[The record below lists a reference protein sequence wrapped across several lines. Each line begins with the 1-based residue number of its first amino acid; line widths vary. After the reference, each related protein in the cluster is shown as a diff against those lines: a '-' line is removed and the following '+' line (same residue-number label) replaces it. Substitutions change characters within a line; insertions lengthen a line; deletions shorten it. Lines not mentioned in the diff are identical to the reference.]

1 MAKDNKKQRLQ
12 TRKKRVRAKIS
23 GTPERPR
30 LSVYKSNANI
40 YAQIIDDVN
49 GVTLA
54 SANTLQEDVA
64 NGLESKSNIEAASKV
79 GEAIAKRAAEAGISE
94 VAFDRNGN
102 IYHGK
107 VKALAEAAREA
118 CLLYTSPSPRD

>member
-1 MAKDNKKQRLQ
+1 MAKKNKNDRLI

-23 GTPERPR
+23 GTPQRPR

-40 YAQIIDDVN
+40 YAQLIDDVN

-54 SANTLQEDVA
+54 SANSLQSEVA
-64 NGLESKSNIEAASKV
+64 ESHPNVETAKKV
-79 GEAIAKRAAEAGISE
+79 GEAIGKRALEAGIEE
-94 VAFDRNGN
+94 VVFDRNGYL
-102 IYHGK
+102 YHGK

-118 CLLYTSPSPRD
+118 GLKF

>member
-1 MAKDNKKQRLQ
+1 MAKDNKRQKLL

-23 GTPERPR
+23 GTPNRPR

-54 SANTLQEDVA
+54 SANTLQSDVA
-64 NGLESKSNIEAASKV
+64 NGLSSTSNIEAAGKV
-79 GEAIAKRAAEAGISE
+79 GEAIAKKAIDKGITE

-107 VKALAEAAREA
+107 VKALADAAREA
-118 CLLYTSPSPRD
+118 GLKF

>member
-1 MAKDNKKQRLQ
+1 MAKDNKRQRLQ

-54 SANTLQEDVA
+54 SANTLQKDVA
-64 NGLESKSNIEAASKV
+64 EGLGSKSNIEAAGKV
-79 GEAIAKRAAEAGISE
+79 GEAIAKRAIEAGINE
-94 VAFDRNGN
+94 VTFDRNGN

-107 VKALAEAAREA
+107 VKALAESAREA
-118 CLLYTSPSPRD
+118 GLKF